1 MVISC
6 CCFAEDGTELFLS
19 ACRTC
24 STLIFPRSANQSL
37 HCCVVVAV
45 DVVDAKTPFYLFFF
59 CYRAIEI
66 VWSFACIITSELS
79 NQLHRLEA
87 LFTCSLLSSAGSSR
101 PITGRQLG
109 RSLGRRQRS
118 CRTVVPCSGRK
129 ESTEKAQG
137 KNGFPKERTT
147 QIGSTSADG

>member
-6 CCFAEDGTELFLS
+6 CCFAEDGTELFLN

-24 STLIFPRSANQSL
+24 STLIFPRSANQNL

-45 DVVDAKTPFYLFFF
+45 DVVDAKTPFSLCFF
-59 CYRAIEI
+59 CYRAIEV
-66 VWSFACIITSELS
+66 VWSFACIITSELT
-79 NQLHRLEA
+79 NQHRLKA
-87 LFTCSLLSSAGSSR
+87 LFTCLLSSSAGSSR

-109 RSLGRRQRS
+109 RSLGRGQRA

-137 KNGFPKERTT
+137 ENGLSKERTT